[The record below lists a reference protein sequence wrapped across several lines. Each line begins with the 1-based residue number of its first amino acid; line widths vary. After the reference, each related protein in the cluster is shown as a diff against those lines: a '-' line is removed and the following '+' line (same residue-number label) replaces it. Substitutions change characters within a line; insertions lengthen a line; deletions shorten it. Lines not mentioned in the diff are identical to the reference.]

1 MCHRALTCIVKR
13 SIYLY
18 TLSNGKKK
26 KKNPIQSLSKA
37 WFLMVWTL
45 LGLGRD
51 TNDGVKKGFM
61 GKS

>member
-1 MCHRALTCIVKR
+1 MER
-13 SIYLY
+13 
-18 TLSNGKKK
+18 KK
-26 KKNPIQSLSKA
+26 KKNPIQSLLKA